1 MAKPKLAATM
11 RRYLERIACVF
22 RAGSVSGADLACRS
36 FASFLMETAPDVAGN
51 RHKEQVTRRDSTGRI
66 LAESDFF
73 EPLTVDSLIVSGYG
87 GRIYSP
93 TNEGFITLQMKP
105 ATG

>member
-1 MAKPKLAATM
+1 MTGRPGTLRMFRARRHAVKGMINRAGKAAELPDRDLGAGLGRLPGLLPPGLEEAVARGAVSAEEAAT
-11 RRYLERIACVF
+11 
-22 RAGSVSGADLACRS
+22 
-36 FASFLMETAPDVAGN
+36 
-51 RHKEQVTRRDSTGRI
+51 
-66 LAESDFF
+66 
-73 EPLTVDSLIVSGYG
+73 LTVDSLIVSGSG